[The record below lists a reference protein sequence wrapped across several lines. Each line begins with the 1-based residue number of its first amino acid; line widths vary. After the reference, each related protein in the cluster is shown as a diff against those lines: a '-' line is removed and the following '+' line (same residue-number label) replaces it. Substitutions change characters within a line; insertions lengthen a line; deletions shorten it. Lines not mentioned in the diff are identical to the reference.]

1 MKELLFQK
9 IEEALRETKPF
20 ILAIDG
26 PAGAGKSTLAKEIRC
41 RYGGELIHM
50 DDFFLPASLRSKNR
64 LQEAGGN
71 IHYERFEEE
80 VLKGLKGNSGF
91 SYQKFSC
98 RTGSFTESCKLPPA
112 AFYVIEGS
120 YSLHPRFGAYYS
132 LSVFLEV
139 GSETQRERLINRS
152 PEKWPD
158 FRDRW
163 IPMEQ
168 RYFESFQIREKADI
182 RIRSL

>member
-9 IEEALRETKPF
+9 IEEALREIKPF

-50 DDFFLPASLRSKNR
+50 DDFFLPFSLRSKNR

-71 IHYERFEEE
+71 IHYERFIDE
-80 VLKGLKGNSGF
+80 VLPYLRGGA
-91 SYQKFSC
+91 
-98 RTGSFTESCKLPPA
+98 FTYGIFDCSRGAIGGERNLPASPLRI
-112 AFYVIEGS
+112 VEGS
-120 YSLHPRFGAYYS
+120 YCLHPKFGDYADIRI
-132 LSVFLEV
+132 FLDITPAE
-139 GSETQRERLINRS
+139 QERRILTRNGEAMWRN
-152 PEKWPD
+152 

-163 IPMEQ
+163 IPMEE
-168 RYFESFQIREKADI
+168 RYFEATGIRD
-182 RIRSL
+182 RVDFVL